1 GVPKVT
7 PVERAA
13 GYSGIE
19 DALCEAFSRLHLAE
33 PPNIHVSS
41 RTDSGVHALCNTA
54 HADLIY
60 GDDREPYEPD
70 SIVHTVNR
78 SFLHMGR
85 NDIRLMNC
93 QLVPPTFNSRHQALG
108 RTYLY
113 RVVSGCYHSRLPI
126 PEANRSWG
134 VIERLDIEA
143 MQEAAKHFLGTHDFT
158 TFRNKTPETWTKD
171 PVKTM
176 KAVEI
181 RRALCLLEEHDPFSR
196 SFSGHTAQQNRVI
209 RFGPQAGSDIRQGSD
224 DNLARGEERETT
236 YCTDKGRGKE
246 IFVVK
251 CGNKHT
257 GGLRVDGGCEPNAL
271 PTAPHDP
278 TTAPHNPTTIMAQND
293 LSVPR
298 GPAPPYDFQLQ
309 VVMVGE
315 SSVGKTC
322 IINRFTEDKYEDP
335 ISTVGIDFKIRIF
348 EMYGKRIR
356 LQIWDTAGHEKFNT
370 ITTQYYHR
378 ADGVLLVYDITR
390 EHTFVSIPKW
400 LNQVDVY
407 ASHDVERYLLGNKCD
422 QEVLREVPRERAE
435 KFAVEYNINFV
446 EVSAKT
452 NTGIEHAFRDLVE
465 SILRKRP
472 DAATMMDERIH
483 LNRGDYEKSPQPGTK
498 SCSGRCV

>member
-1 GVPKVT
+1 MVRYLLQFQYLGTHFRGVPKVT

-19 DALCEAFSRLHLAE
+19 DVLCEAFSRLHLAE

-70 SIVHTVNR
+70 SIVHRVNR

-196 SFSGHTAQQNRVI
+196 DLEVLELIFKSRSFLY
-209 RFGPQAGSDIRQGSD
+209 RQVRRMTG
-224 DNLARGEERETT
+224 LLVAI
-236 YCTDKGRGKE
+236 GRGKLQPKD
-246 IFVVK
+246 VVTLLAARK
-251 CGNKHT
+251 ISAFPKNAPVAPAH
-257 GGLRVDGGCEPNAL
+257 GLYLCNVEYN
-271 PTAPHDP
+271 
-278 TTAPHNPTTIMAQND
+278 
-293 LSVPR
+293 
-298 GPAPPYDFQLQ
+298 
-309 VVMVGE
+309 
-315 SSVGKTC
+315 
-322 IINRFTEDKYEDP
+322 
-335 ISTVGIDFKIRIF
+335 
-348 EMYGKRIR
+348 
-356 LQIWDTAGHEKFNT
+356 EK
-370 ITTQYYHR
+370 
-378 ADGVLLVYDITR
+378 DLVYD
-390 EHTFVSIPKW
+390 
-400 LNQVDVY
+400 
-407 ASHDVERYLLGNKCD
+407 
-422 QEVLREVPRERAE
+422 
-435 KFAVEYNINFV
+435 
-446 EVSAKT
+446 
-452 NTGIEHAFRDLVE
+452 
-465 SILRKRP
+465 
-472 DAATMMDERIH
+472 
-483 LNRGDYEKSPQPGTK
+483 
-498 SCSGRCV
+498 